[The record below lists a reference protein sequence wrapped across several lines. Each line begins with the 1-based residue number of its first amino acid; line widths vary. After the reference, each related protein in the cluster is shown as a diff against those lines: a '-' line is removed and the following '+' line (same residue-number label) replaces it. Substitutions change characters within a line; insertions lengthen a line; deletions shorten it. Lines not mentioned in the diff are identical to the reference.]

1 MEIMKTIKA
10 FLLFLMIIGM
20 YAFGEDVKIK
30 IPDGLL
36 SPPVLVNDDSNYI
49 DYEFVYLNNKLIL
62 LSIPPRE
69 FKKENIIL
77 NNNRYFIFS
86 EVLNEQ
92 KLPLLP
98 NLYKKYEN
106 VLIVGGDLILI
117 NPYPYKDD
125 SFKQTGFPPKPPKE
139 QDEPFVFYFWE
150 DGIKSIKASSV
161 LIEQSRS
168 GEEIRYDESQ
178 LRNTFYIYYQWA
190 LNMNTF
196 KRAWAEGVSGPGI
209 GEYLDIEF
217 TLPTDHMMVLN
228 GYVNLTRMDLYTAN
242 NRVKTTIIE
251 SDNPRFKIEY
261 TFDDVVSFSEIS
273 FPEQTK
279 KVRMT
284 IKDVY
289 KGTKYDDTCI
299 TAIYLKQ
306 RPEFKTHPF
315 FRIVAKGTKEYEKAF
330 NAIEEKLKKQGLLP

>member
-1 MEIMKTIKA
+1 MKTIKA

-30 IPDGLL
+30 IPDCLI
-36 SPPVLVNDDSNYI
+36 SPPIWYEP
-49 DYEFVYLNNKLIL
+49 DYEDNYFTFIALRNKLFYFN
-62 LSIPPRE
+62 IPIRE
-69 FKKENIIL
+69 INKEDIIL
-77 NNNRYFIFS
+77 NNNKYFIYS
-86 EVLNEQ
+86 EVFNEQ

-98 NLYKKYEN
+98 NIYKKYEN
-106 VLIVGGDLILI
+106 VLIVGGDLIFEATL
-117 NPYPYKDD
+117 PHHRL
-125 SFKQTGFPPKPPKE
+125 FEQTGFPPKPPKE

-161 LIEQSRS
+161 LIERSRS
-168 GEEIRYDESQ
+168 GEEIKYDESQ
-178 LRNTFYIYYQWA
+178 LRNTFFIYYTGS
-190 LNMNTF
+190 LFINDY

-242 NRVKTTIIE
+242 NRVKTAIIE

-261 TFDDVVSFSEIS
+261 TFDDAVSFSEIS
-273 FPEQTK
+273 FPEQTN

>member
-1 MEIMKTIKA
+1 MKTIKA
-10 FLLFLMIIGM
+10 FLLFFMIIGM
-20 YAFGEDVKIK
+20 YGFGEEVKIK
-30 IPDGLL
+30 VPDGLL
-36 SPPVLVNDDSNYI
+36 SPPVCYDLGDGTFEIIYVAI
-49 DYEFVYLNNKLIL
+49 DGKIFINRL
-62 LSIPPRE
+62 LS
-69 FKKENIIL
+69 FKGIKIDNIIL
-77 NNNRYFIFS
+77 NKDKYFIYS
-86 EVLNEQ
+86 EIVNNKESVD
-92 KLPLLP
+92 
-98 NLYKKYEN
+98 
-106 VLIVGGDLILI
+106 VLITGGDLIFVASL
-117 NPYPYKDD
+117 PYYRFFEK
-125 SFKQTGFPPKPPKE
+125 TGFPPKPPKE

-161 LIEQSRS
+161 LIERSRS
-168 GEEIRYDESQ
+168 GEEIKYDESQ
-178 LRNTFYIYYQWA
+178 LRNTFFIYYTGS
-190 LNMNTF
+190 LFINDY

-242 NRVKTTIIE
+242 NRVKTAIIE

-261 TFDDVVSFSEIS
+261 TFDDAVSFSEIS
-273 FPEQTK
+273 FPEQTN